1 MPGFLTRN
9 WRLKLLALVLAIFS
23 WAGVVLATN
32 PPGTRAVSLPVPQPS
47 SPDVSLPAGYLLTE
61 VIPNLTVDISG
72 TENHLNAFSRSSLQV
87 TVDYDAIRAVGQRPR
102 RRPAADHDH
111 QHRPEHRARRP
122 ADLGRGARRQLGVGQ

>member
-23 WAGVVLATN
+23 WAGSSW
-32 PPGTRAVSLPVPQPS
+32 PPIPGHPCRVASVPQPS

-72 TENHLNAFSRSSLQV
+72 
-87 TVDYDAIRAVGQRPR
+87 D
-102 RRPAADHDH
+102 
-111 QHRPEHRARRP
+111 
-122 ADLGRGARRQLGVGQ
+122 